1 MILNTRQTVQ
11 ALVMVSY
18 GDGGRRFGR
27 LFSRCGRRF
36 GRRFGRHGSRW
47 LMVVGV
53 DCRWLMVVGVDCQV
67 LIMVMVSGINYGDGS
82 ELQL

>member
-1 MILNTRQTVQ
+1 MMILNTRQTVQ

-18 GDGGRRFGR
+18 GDG
-27 LFSRCGRRF
+27 GRRF